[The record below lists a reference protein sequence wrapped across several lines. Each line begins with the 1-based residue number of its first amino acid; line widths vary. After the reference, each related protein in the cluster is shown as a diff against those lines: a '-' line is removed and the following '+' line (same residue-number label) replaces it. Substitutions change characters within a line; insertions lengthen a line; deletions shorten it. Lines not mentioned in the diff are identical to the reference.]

1 MAGSSAQPVAMEDLL
16 SAKLNLEIAVRR
28 LDSAISVMA
37 EHGIKTI
44 LMRSRT
50 SLTRGVSGVYAMA
63 TEAHNRAE
71 DVRRQYCRASCG
83 VHAGAAGNYGA
94 ETETTAGEM
103 RRPHKSRTGC
113 MVHPLWS
120 AEVALA
126 EFFRLWS
133 DRRQAQ
139 FRRPGVPP

>member
-28 LDSAISVMA
+28 LDSAIDVMA
-37 EHGIKTI
+37 KHGIKTI

-71 DVRRQYCRASCG
+71 DAIVSSQLGLQTRA
-83 VHAGAAGNYGA
+83 ANAKERYDTYG
-94 ETETTAGEM
+94 
-103 RRPHKSRTGC
+103 KKKKQS
-113 MVHPLWS
+113 
-120 AEVALA
+120 
-126 EFFRLWS
+126 
-133 DRRQAQ
+133 
-139 FRRPGVPP
+139 